1 MCLSKHPQK
10 TSGTQKM
17 CSWLFYQISSIQQ
30 RYTDNEWK
38 ELECA
43 TLTQT
48 IKAPRSLCRWA
59 AIVAAIILCKN
70 SPFLSFWSS
79 LRRSHSLTTA
89 CHPCPAI
96 TNANL
101 AVEFSPWWQNTLS
114 DLWGPSESDI
124 WLPSHLCDL
133 HLFWLM
139 INLCQQLYSRSK
151 SPAST
156 FKPPAE
162 HPPRS

>member
-10 TSGTQKM
+10 TSGTQQM
-17 CSWLFYQISSIQQ
+17 CSRFTKLAAFSN
-30 RYTDNEWK
+30 D
-38 ELECA
+38 
-43 TLTQT
+43 TQT
-48 IKAPRSLCRWA
+48 MNGKSLNVRHW
-59 AIVAAIILCKN
+59 LR
-70 SPFLSFWSS
+70 LSKHWDHSVGGQPLLQQQYYVKIPHFSVFCIA
-79 LRRSHSLTTA
+79 RRSHSLTTA

-101 AVEFSPWWQNTLS
+101 AVGFGPWWQNTLN